1 MNKYIKT
8 SILMF
13 IIASIIG
20 FLILFDYGIF
30 IRRPEEKLIESN
42 EGFMIFPK
50 YIAVDKEK
58 NIYINAS
65 GKINVYY
72 SNGKFKK
79 AYKIEA
85 TSNGWFFTIN
95 KDNHLV
101 ISKREGTYVY
111 DLDGNYIETMESG
124 SGDKLFLGLKDN
136 GKIVSTESGNIYILS
151 SFIGNTKVIEK
162 NAFGN
167 KRLVYKISTSQYI
180 IKIFLFFLVAVYI
193 ITLFTLFIVGKI
205 KEIST
210 L

>member
-1 MNKYIKT
+1 M
-8 SILMF
+8 
-13 IIASIIG
+13 
-20 FLILFDYGIF
+20 
-30 IRRPEEKLIESN
+30 
-42 EGFMIFPK
+42 
-50 YIAVDKEK
+50 
-58 NIYINAS
+58 
-65 GKINVYY
+65 
-72 SNGKFKK
+72 
-79 AYKIEA
+79 
-85 TSNGWFFTIN
+85 
-95 KDNHLV
+95 

-136 GKIVSTESGNIYILS
+136 GKIVSTDSGNIYILS